1 MPAFPAPKNCVHAES
16 FWQSRNENNRA
27 LSGER
32 RVKSRWEVI
41 RLSFH
46 VALTKVD
53 YKSIGFVTA
62 PTPAAPSA
70 AESVKTSDSRVLP
83 ASLAPRSS
91 DGDSKRSP
99 AANNCDIAQLINE
112 FFRRIKTYFSYF
124 SHSLFCS
131 TLAFSRSQ
139 CDFNNYYET
148 ILFVLPSCW
157 I

>member
-1 MPAFPAPKNCVHAES
+1 MPAFLAPKNCVHAES

-62 PTPAAPSA
+62 PTPATPSA
-70 AESVKTSDSRVLP
+70 SESVKTSDSRVLP

-112 FFRRIKTYFSYF
+112 FFRRIKHIF
-124 SHSLFCS
+124 H
-131 TLAFSRSQ
+131 
-139 CDFNNYYET
+139 
-148 ILFVLPSCW
+148 ILFYAQPSPSLVPSATSTTIIKRFFLCCHHAGYN
-157 I
+157 